1 MIYIFNFVEIFSTYN
16 FVLCCNVGS
25 CHIRQNVIIIVS
37 GIYTFHGSYFNP
49 FDIIGQIARQIRV
62 PYLTCI
68 FEYRSY
74 YRYIYI

>member
-1 MIYIFNFVEIFSTYN
+1 MWAVSPYSSKCNHNCVQDIIY
-16 FVLCCNVGS
+16 
-25 CHIRQNVIIIVS
+25 
-37 GIYTFHGSYFNP
+37 YTFHGSYLDR